1 MSEDSEEGDWLDK
14 ICGLCIGHPGVPG
27 VSRNWKFCPPMSD
40 NTNTQPSQ
48 NQLDTKAQA
57 WSALFSEPMSDLV
70 KRYTSSVFFDQRM
83 WKADITGSL
92 AHAEM
97 LAAQG
102 VIGQDD
108 FASIQ
113 KGMAQIKQEIES
125 GAFEWK
131 LDLEDVHLNIEA
143 RLTALVGDA
152 GKRLHTGRS
161 RNDQVAT
168 DVRLWLRDEIDL
180 IEGLLK
186 ELQLSLVEV
195 AEKNV
200 EVILPGFTHLQ
211 VAQPVSFGHHM
222 LAYVEMFKRD
232 AERMLDVRKR
242 VNVLPLGSAA
252 LAGTTYPLDRERV
265 AKTLG
270 MEGVSQN
277 SLDGVSDRDFAIE
290 FSAAASLCMVHVS
303 RLSEELIIW
312 MSQNFGF
319 IKIADRFTTGS
330 SIMPQKKNPDVP
342 ELARGKTGRVVGHLM
357 GLITLMKGQPLAY
370 NKDNQED
377 KEPLFDTVDTLK
389 DTLRIFAEMMG
400 GQVNPATGAK
410 EGGITV
416 NAANMRAAALKGY
429 ATATDLAD
437 YLVKKGL
444 PFRDAHETV
453 AHAVKLASAKGV
465 DLSELPLTELQ
476 SFNPSVEADVF
487 EVLSLEGSLNAR
499 NTLGGTAPAQVRI
512 QLAKHR
518 ARLAG

>member
-1 MSEDSEEGDWLDK
+1 MSNNS
-14 ICGLCIGHPGVPG
+14 
-27 VSRNWKFCPPMSD
+27 S
-40 NTNTQPSQ
+40 TQPSH

-57 WSALFSEPMSDLV
+57 WSAMFSEPMSDIV
-70 KRYTSSVFFDQRM
+70 KRYTSSVFFDKRLWQ
-83 WKADITGSL
+83 ADIAGSL
-92 AHAEM
+92 AHADM

-102 VIGQDD
+102 IIGADD
-108 FASIQ
+108 HASIQ
-113 KGMAQIKQEIES
+113 RGMAQITAEIES

-143 RLTALVGDA
+143 RLTQLVGDA

-168 DVRLWLRDEIDL
+168 DVRLWLRGEMDL
-180 IEGLLK
+180 IAALLK
-186 ELQLSLVEV
+186 ELQVALVDV
-195 AEKNV
+195 AAQNV

-222 LAYVEMFKRD
+222 LAYVEMFARD
-232 AERMLDVRKR
+232 AERMADVRRR

-270 MEGVSQN
+270 MVDENGLPMVCQN
-277 SLDGVSDRDFAIE
+277 SLDAVSDRDFAIE
-290 FSAAASLCMVHVS
+290 FTAAASLCMVHIS

-319 IKIADRFTTGS
+319 IRIADRFTTGS

-342 ELARGKTGRVVGHLM
+342 ELARGKTGRVVGHLV

-389 DTLRIFAEMMG
+389 DTLRIFAEMVG
-400 GQVNPATGAK
+400 GQLNPATGQK

-416 NAANMRAAALKGY
+416 NVPAMEQAALRGY

-453 AHAVKLASAKGV
+453 AHAVKAATTHAC
-465 DLSELPLTELQ
+465 DLSELPLAVLQ
-476 SFNPSVEADVF
+476 GFHPQIGKDVYDC
-487 EVLSLEGSLNAR
+487 LSLRGSLNAR
-499 NTLGGTAPAQVRI
+499 NTLGGTAPAQVRAQI
-512 QLAKHR
+512 ARHQ
-518 ARLAG
+518 ARLAA